1 MYVPFRQVAQSVG
14 TLVVRTDG
22 DPAALQSAMRST
34 LASLD
39 STLALTFF
47 TTMDTALSSS
57 LIFPRI
63 AAWLTGTFAGVAL
76 LLSAVGLYSLLAY
89 AVTQRTNEIGLRM
102 ALGAQREQ
110 VVALILRSGLRLV
123 ALGLVLGLAAATGAS
138 RLIQTLLFS
147 VQPLDP
153 LIYVGVTLLFTLI
166 AILACLLPARRATQV
181 DPIQAL
187 RVE

>member
-1 MYVPFRQVAQSVG
+1 
-14 TLVVRTDG
+14 
-22 DPAALQSAMRST
+22 
-34 LASLD
+34 
-39 STLALTFF
+39 
-47 TTMDTALSSS
+47 
-57 LIFPRI
+57 
-63 AAWLTGTFAGVAL
+63 
-76 LLSAVGLYSLLAY
+76 LLAY

-123 ALGLVLGLAAATGAS
+123 ALGLVLGLAAAIGAS

-147 VQPLDP
+147 VHPLDP

-166 AILACLLPARRATQV
+166 GVLACLLPARRATQV

-187 RVE
+187 RAE